1 MEVVYTVL
9 DYFLHLDDHLAEL
22 LGRCGGWTYLVLFG
36 IIFAETGLVVTPFLP
51 GDSLLF
57 AAGTLAARV
66 EGLSVGV
73 LFVIL
78 SAAAILGDTVNYAI
92 GNLFGKRLLA
102 RKSRLIDARHVE
114 RTHAFFEK
122 YGGKTIV
129 LARFVPIVRTFAPFV
144 AGLGAM
150 TYPRFLFFNV
160 TGGLAWVAICLF
172 AGYFFGRIPAV
183 QEHFELVVLGIIL
196 VSVIP
201 AAIEVVKARAGRT
214 RSAPSDA

>member
-1 MEVVYTVL
+1 
-9 DYFLHLDDHLAEL
+9 
-22 LGRCGGWTYLVLFG
+22 
-36 IIFAETGLVVTPFLP
+36 
-51 GDSLLF
+51 
-57 AAGTLAARV
+57 
-66 EGLSVGV
+66 
-73 LFVIL
+73 
-78 SAAAILGDTVNYAI
+78 
-92 GNLFGKRLLA
+92 
-102 RKSRLIDARHVE
+102 
-114 RTHAFFEK
+114 
-122 YGGKTIV
+122 
-129 LARFVPIVRTFAPFV
+129 
-144 AGLGAM
+144 M